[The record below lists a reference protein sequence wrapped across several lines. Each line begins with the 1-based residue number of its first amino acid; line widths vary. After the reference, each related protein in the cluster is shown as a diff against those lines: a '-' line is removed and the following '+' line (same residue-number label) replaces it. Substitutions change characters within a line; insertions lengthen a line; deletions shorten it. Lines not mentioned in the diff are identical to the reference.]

1 MQPAAHG
8 QNQAVDLN
16 SFRDLLLPQGF
27 RLLRIELVADPMLDA
42 IGRPALAK
50 ATIENR
56 TIAIQLAAGQTSEE
70 MSVSIYHEVL
80 EAMTIGVPF
89 PPSAV
94 RDFTEAAFEQAA
106 KRAHRQHGLASKASV
121 ITFLYE
127 HGFETSS

>member
-1 MQPAAHG
+1 MEPAARG

-16 SFRDLLLPQGF
+16 SFRDLPLPQGF

-56 TIAIQLAAGQTSEE
+56 TIAIQLAAGQTPEE

-80 EAMTIGVPF
+80 EAMTIGAPVP
-89 PPSAV
+89 PPSV
-94 RDFTEAAFEQAA
+94 FNLTEVGFEQAA
-106 KRAHRQHGLASKASV
+106 QDAHQRHGLATKVSV
-121 ITFLYE
+121 IGLLYE
-127 HGFETSS
+127 FGFGQ